1 MSSENVIQD
10 IINGKKNIL
19 SPIFNGLAYIDVE
32 ITDKENCL
40 IKLGGDY
47 YVKTKLEKAR
57 EISKRINLEKAKNE
71 HSINK
76 LDENTFEIRENI
88 ASYQEAEKQKEKKEE
103 KESMNESQKMEK
115 EKQRNEILEENR
127 KLLEKIDNLKK
138 ELQNRPK
145 TKRLKLKKKEDII
158 DTVLKKLI

>member
-1 MSSENVIQD
+1 MTSEKIIQD
-10 IINGKKNIL
+10 VINGKKNIL

-32 ITDKENCL
+32 ITDKDNCL

-47 YVKTKLEKAR
+47 YVKTKLEKAK

-88 ASYQEAEKQKEKKEE
+88 ASHEEAEKQKEKKEE
-103 KESMNESQKMEK
+103 IDSKDESKKLEEEK
-115 EKQRNEILEENR
+115 ERNEILEENR
-127 KLLEKIDNLKK
+127 KLLEKIEEFKK
-138 ELQNRPK
+138 SMKNITR